1 MKTARVFLCCSCLGA
16 WLQDAVS
23 SMDKFSC
30 LVPWIKLS
38 SFDKP
43 MWHAQCTIRCMNGLS
58 SCRQAQRGLQQSNVQ
73 VIDDPGTDNLLLV
86 MEYIDGGT
94 LEQPAKSEGIWE
106 RIPEKLV
113 QKHVR
118 DICRVRFSICL

>member
-1 MKTARVFLCCSCLGA
+1 M
-16 WLQDAVS
+16 
-23 SMDKFSC
+23 
-30 LVPWIKLS
+30 
-38 SFDKP
+38 
-43 MWHAQCTIRCMNGLS
+43 
-58 SCRQAQRGLQQSNVQ
+58 Q

-106 RIPEKLV
+106 CIPEKLV

-118 DICRVRFSICL
+118 DICRVRPLFAWVVALLVVPLTG